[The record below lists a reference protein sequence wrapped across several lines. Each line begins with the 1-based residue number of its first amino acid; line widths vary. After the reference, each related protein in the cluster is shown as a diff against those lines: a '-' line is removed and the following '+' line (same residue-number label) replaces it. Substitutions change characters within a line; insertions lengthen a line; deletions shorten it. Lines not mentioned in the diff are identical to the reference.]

1 MTLSVN
7 EARFGYNHVTS
18 QDAANENMSIVGPGV
33 YLDPL
38 YGSKCAMSFSGAN
51 SLVIDTGAVWAN
63 GHYVTIKSPKT
74 VSIANGQSGYKR
86 NDIVC
91 IHCHIDDFGHESATA
106 SYELV
111 VTPGTQTT
119 GTPDD
124 PVIVNDAI
132 SNLVEDSY
140 APIARVKLEGLVPTV
155 EPLMTMLPALM
166 DLITTGRIENKAV
179 TKSKLADHCVGQQQ
193 LETSVW
199 DSISQC
205 CVQTT
210 INNGRTSYKL
220 KFAGRPIRFVVFVF
234 GTLNTVSTICGLIN
248 HNGEN
253 GNLSTVYEGILYEN
267 RISSVNT
274 ALVDSKLEIT
284 INFATNNY
292 GHVCFLAPYPFEI
305 V

>member
-18 QDAANENMSIVGPGV
+18 HDAANENMSIVGPGV

-38 YGSKCAMSFSGAN
+38 YGSKCAMSFSSAN
-51 SLVIDTGAVWAN
+51 SLVIGTGAVWAN

-91 IHCHIDDFGHESATA
+91 IHCHIDDFGQESATE

-111 VTPGTQTT
+111 VKQGTQTT

-199 DSISQC
+199 DSISHQSGFVDLVAPVGESIYSINYSFAKTPQVFISTFGLRGSLGKVFVGAVDKNATGC
-205 CVQTT
+205 SFVVR
-210 INNGRTSYKL
+210 NNGTAPVGFK
-220 KFAGRPIRFVVFVF
+220 
-234 GTLNTVSTICGLIN
+234 VSW
-248 HNGEN
+248 
-253 GNLSTVYEGILYEN
+253 
-267 RISSVNT
+267 
-274 ALVDSKLEIT
+274 
-284 INFATNNY
+284 
-292 GHVCFLAPYPFEI
+292 LA
-305 V
+305 VL

>member
-38 YGSKCAMSFSGAN
+38 YGSKCAMSFSSAN
-51 SLVIDTGAVWAN
+51 SLVIGTGAVWAN

-91 IHCHIDDFGHESATA
+91 IHCHIDDFGQESATE

-111 VTPGTQTT
+111 VKQGTQTT

-132 SNLVEDSY
+132 SDLVEDSY

-179 TKSKLADHCVGQQQ
+179 TKAKLADHCVGQQQ

-199 DSISQC
+199 DSISQTRE
-205 CVQTT
+205 VT
-210 INNGRTSYKL
+210 IS
-220 KFAGRPIRFVVFVF
+220 
-234 GTLNTVSTICGLIN
+234 STEIAAN
-248 HNGEN
+248 N
-253 GNLSTVYEGILYEN
+253 GNLVRTNLPTILGYKAVGVVGMKIGMSLYTMYFGLENNNTRLRTDFLNRTSTAFSGSPGVATILY
-267 RISSVNT
+267 
-274 ALVDSKLEIT
+274 LKDS
-284 INFATNNY
+284 
-292 GHVCFLAPYPFEI
+292 
-305 V
+305 

>member
-1 MTLSVN
+1 MTFSVN

-63 GHYVTIKSPKT
+63 GHYVTVKSPKT

-91 IHCHIDDFGHESATA
+91 IHCHIDDFGQESATE

-111 VTPGTQTT
+111 VKQGTQTT

-132 SNLVEDSY
+132 SDLVEDSY

-166 DLITTGRIENKAV
+166 DLITTGRIDNKAV
-179 TKSKLADHCVGQQQ
+179 TKEKLADHCVGQDQ
-193 LETSVW
+193 LEKTVW
-199 DSISQC
+199 DSISQTRE
-205 CVQTT
+205 VT
-210 INNGRTSYKL
+210 IS
-220 KFAGRPIRFVVFVF
+220 
-234 GTLNTVSTICGLIN
+234 STEIAAN
-248 HNGEN
+248 N
-253 GNLSTVYEGILYEN
+253 GNLVRTDIPAIHGYKAVGVVGMKIGMNLYTMYFGLENNNTRLRCDFLNRASTAFSGSPGVATILYLKN
-267 RISSVNT
+267 
-274 ALVDSKLEIT
+274 
-284 INFATNNY
+284 
-292 GHVCFLAPYPFEI
+292 G
-305 V
+305 

>member
-63 GHYVTIKSPKT
+63 GHYVTVKSPKI

-91 IHCHIDDFGHESATA
+91 IHCHIDDFGQESATE

-111 VTPGTQTT
+111 VKQGTQTT

-179 TKSKLADHCVGQQQ
+179 TKAKLADHCVGQDQ
-193 LETSVW
+193 LETTVW
-199 DSISQC
+199 DSISQIQLRGGVTKVEESNGTSSGIIPMHKWFFGDSARGFMIDYDQKQITC
-205 CVQTT
+205 
-210 INNGRTSYKL
+210 INFDDRTKDFKL
-220 KFAGRPIRFVVFVF
+220 KA
-234 GTLNTVSTICGLIN
+234 
-248 HNGEN
+248 
-253 GNLSTVYEGILYEN
+253 
-267 RISSVNT
+267 
-274 ALVDSKLEIT
+274 
-284 INFATNNY
+284 
-292 GHVCFLAPYPFEI
+292 
-305 V
+305 